1 MFGRLKKTL
10 SKAKE
15 KVVKK
20 VASKPEEEGEPEDVK
35 EVETISP
42 ESEKTEKRPEPQ
54 PAAAEAERE
63 AKEETVKEVIEETRE
78 EAVEEPEEEAEE
90 EKEEERKKLK
100 KPGLKE
106 KLKRVVTRKVTITEE
121 DVKDVLDELEL
132 ELIANDVAVEVA
144 EAIKE
149 ELRERLVGKEVKSK
163 SKIPEVVEKSLEEAL
178 IEVLKAE
185 RDVDLFEIV
194 EKAREEDRPAIIMF
208 VGVNGSGKTTTIAKI
223 AKLLKDHGYSVVIAA
238 ADTFRAAAIEQLEE
252 HAKRLGVTLIKG
264 ERGDDPTAV
273 AFNAVEHARA
283 RGKDVVLVDTAG
295 RAYTDVN
302 LMKELEKMK
311 RILDPD
317 LVIFVGDA
325 LAGNDAVE
333 QARTFHE
340 YVGIDAAI
348 LTKVDADAKG
358 GAVLSIT
365 KVTGAPI
372 IYLGIGQDYDDL
384 KEFSPEWFV
393 EKVLS

>member
-20 VASKPEEEGEPEDVK
+20 VSSKSEPEEKREPEDVK
-35 EVETISP
+35 EVETI
-42 ESEKTEKRPEPQ
+42 ETETEEKTEPSPEAVPVE
-54 PAAAEAERE
+54 P
-63 AKEETVKEVIEETRE
+63 RE
-78 EAVEEPEEEAEE
+78 EPKTEEVTEEVEEEPRESTE
-90 EKEEERKKLK
+90 EKPGEDAGKKLK

-121 DVKDVLDELEL
+121 DVRDVLDELEL

-149 ELRERLVGKEVKSK
+149 ELRQRLVGKEVKGK

-185 RDVDLFEIV
+185 KDVDLFEVI
-194 EKAREEDRPAIIMF
+194 EKAREEGRPAVIMF
-208 VGVNGSGKTTTIAKI
+208 VGVNGSGKTTTIAKV
-223 AKLLKDHGYSVVIAA
+223 AKLLQDHGYSVVIAA

-273 AFNAVEHARA
+273 AFNAVEHAKA

-311 RILDPD
+311 RVLDPD

-372 IYLGIGQDYDDL
+372 IYLGVGQEYDDL

>member
-20 VASKPEEEGEPEDVK
+20 VASKSEEEGEPEDVK

-42 ESEKTEKRPEPQ
+42 ESEKTEKKPEPQ

-63 AKEETVKEVIEETRE
+63 AKEETVKEVTEETRE

-90 EKEEERKKLK
+90 EKKEERKKLK

-144 EAIKE
+144 EAIKK

-194 EKAREEDRPAIIMF
+194 ERAREKDRPAVIMF

-372 IYLGIGQDYDDL
+372 IYLGVGQDYDDL